1 MCSICLKNPCD
12 NRCPNAPEPKALLI
26 CSECGTGIFEGEKF
40 YDGYNGPVCM
50 DCLEDMTVS
59 ELVELFGET
68 LTIAEVV

>member
-1 MCSICLKNPCD
+1 LV
-12 NRCPNAPEPKALLI
+12 

-59 ELVELFGET
+59 EMVELLGEK
-68 LTIAEVV
+68 LTTAEVT